1 MKYFNEKSIKL
12 THVDYRFLND
22 VQDQCD
28 RDDSIHSMVHR
39 IGISLTSECKRNIF
53 KSSIL

>member
-39 IGISLTSECKRNIF
+39 IGISLTSECKINIF
-53 KSSIL
+53 KPSIL